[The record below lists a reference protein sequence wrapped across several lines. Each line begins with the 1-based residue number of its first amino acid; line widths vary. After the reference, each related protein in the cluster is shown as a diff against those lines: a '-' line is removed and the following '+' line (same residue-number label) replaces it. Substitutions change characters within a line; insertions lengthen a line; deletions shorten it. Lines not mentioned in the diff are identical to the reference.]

1 MSLSVKQSTVR
12 DVSRRGTVSRQP
24 QRGATAVE
32 FAVVFPL
39 FFAIFYAIVTFSLIF
54 VAQQNLTLASEEGA
68 RAALNYQAASSVTLA
83 IAARVS
89 AASTAAVSMAAPMI
103 SRGVSGTAVSAPC
116 AASAASMQCIT
127 VTVNYDY
134 ANHPLVPNLP
144 LLSGILP
151 GQLSSSATVQL
162 NPVSIL

>member
-1 MSLSVKQSTVR
+1 MSTSVKQLIVR
-12 DVSRRGTVSRQP
+12 DLPRRNTVSRHA
-24 QRGATAVE
+24 QRGATAIE
-32 FAVVFPL
+32 FALVFPL

-83 IAARVS
+83 FAARAT
-89 AASTAAVSMAAPMI
+89 AASNTAVSMASPMI

-116 AASAASMQCIT
+116 PASAASMQCIT

-162 NPVSIL
+162 NPVSVL